1 MARALERARRCLF
14 CGKKLREDGYC
25 INVDCVDYERTRI
38 HDETNGEQA
47 GTNAETVK

>member
-1 MARALERARRCLF
+1 MARILGRARRCLF

-38 HDETNGEQA
+38 HDETNGEQVE
-47 GTNAETVK
+47 TNAETVK